1 MYSITIITHMQ
12 ISLPLYVTQRNAA
25 PYSYA
30 AYCLIMILLKND
42 LLYFHILELSL
53 T

>member
-12 ISLPLYVTQRNAA
+12 ISLLLYMTQRNAA

-30 AYCLIMILLKND
+30 AYCLIMILLEHNS
-42 LLYFHILELSL
+42 LYFHILELNL
-53 T
+53 N